1 MEGKMYR
8 VGIKELK
15 NKFSH
20 YIGQVKKGEHITVT
34 DRGRP
39 IALIVPSEGGEVME
53 RLMSLVRGGFA
64 FWKGGKPTGSAH
76 PVPLRGKPV
85 ADIVL
90 EGRR

>member
-1 MEGKMYR
+1 MYR

-39 IALIVPSEGGEVME
+39 IAVIVPTEGGEVVGK
-53 RLMSLVRGGFA
+53 LMSLVREGFA
-64 FWKGGKPTGSAH
+64 FWEGGKPAGSPH
-76 PVPLRGKPV
+76 PVPLRGKSLSE
-85 ADIVL
+85 IVI

>member
-1 MEGKMYR
+1 MYR

-34 DRGRP
+34 ERGRP
-39 IALIVPSEGGEVME
+39 IAVIVPMEGGEVTE
-53 RLMSLVRGGFA
+53 KLMSLVRGGFA

-76 PVPLRGKPV
+76 PVPLRGKLLS
-85 ADIVL
+85 DIVL